1 MKDPYEVLGV
11 PHGASEDTIKKAYRD
26 LARKYHPDNYAN
38 NPLADLAQEKMK
50 EINEAYD
57 ILMKGGS
64 SAAGSSAGRS
74 TGTYGGS
81 GLFAQVRS
89 MIQMGDLDGAEAKLN
104 AISTHNAE
112 WYFLRGVIA
121 QRRGWMDEAA
131 QNFRIAAN
139 MDPGNAEYRTAAQN
153 AGSGGAYTYRQQQYS
168 SDGSDECCNLCSTLL
183 CLNCLCNCCR

>member
-11 PHGASEDTIKKAYRD
+11 PHGASEETIKKAYRD

-57 ILMKGGS
+57 ILMKGGGATS
-64 SAAGSSAGRS
+64 GSS
-74 TGTYGGS
+74 GTSGGYEGS
-81 GLFAQVRS
+81 GVFAEVRKL
-89 MIQMGDLDGAEAKLN
+89 IQMGNLDAAEAKLN
-104 AISTHNAE
+104 AISNHNAE
-112 WYFLRGVIA
+112 WYYLRGVIA

-139 MDPGNAEYRTAAQN
+139 MEPNNYEYRQAAQN
-153 AGSGGAYTYRQQQYS
+153 AGGGGAYTYRQERYNT
-168 SDGSDECCNLCSTLL
+168 SDASDDLCNLCGTLM
-183 CLNCLCNCCR
+183 CLNCLCDCCR